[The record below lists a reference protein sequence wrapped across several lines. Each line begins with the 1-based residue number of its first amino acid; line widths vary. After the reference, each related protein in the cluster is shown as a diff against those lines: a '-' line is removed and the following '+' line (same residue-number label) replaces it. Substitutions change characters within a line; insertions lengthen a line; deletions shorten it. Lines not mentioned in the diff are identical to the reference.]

1 VTKYGL
7 FLALFIFSSILNANA
22 LTNDLLNRELLQ
34 MLKEDQ
40 AVRDPS
46 NVDLN
51 KIIDVDFKMTKRMK
65 QIVREYG
72 WPTLSMVGKKGAKA
86 AWLLVQHADMDR
98 EFQSDMLKKMI
109 ELIPSEEVDR
119 KHVAYLDDRL
129 SVASNR
135 PQLYG
140 TQGGCINAGKWE
152 PKQIKN
158 RNEVDERR
166 KAMGML
172 PLADYIKKASEFLCV
187 G

>member
-22 LTNDLLNRELLQ
+22 LTNYLLNRELLQ

-51 KIIDVDFKMTKRMK
+51 KI
-65 QIVREYG
+65 
-72 WPTLSMVGKKGAKA
+72 
-86 AWLLVQHADMDR
+86 
-98 EFQSDMLKKMI
+98 I

-140 TQGGCINAGKWE
+140 TQGGCINAEKWE

-158 RNEVDERR
+158 RHEVDERR